1 VSLAEELDD
10 PDDLARLLAV
20 ERAGRDGGPELIGK
34 LLGLAL
40 HDGAEVQVTGGV
52 AERWDS
58 LSDAEVEVLGPEA
71 EVLLRDPRYARGG
84 GLLVIIETATGTVL
98 RVIPQL

>member
-1 VSLAEELDD
+1 MTDA
-10 PDDLARLLAV
+10 
-20 ERAGRDGGPELIGK
+20 ELIAIARARAAE
-34 LLGLAL
+34 LGR
-40 HDGAEVQVTGGV
+40 T
-52 AERWDS
+52 S